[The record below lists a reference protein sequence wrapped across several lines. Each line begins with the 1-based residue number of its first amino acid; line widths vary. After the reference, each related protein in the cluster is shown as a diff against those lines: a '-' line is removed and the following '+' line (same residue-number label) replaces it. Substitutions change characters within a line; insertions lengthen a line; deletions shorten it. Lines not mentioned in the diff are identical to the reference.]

1 MPLFLWS
8 LDRQHYRI
16 IIKIGYIYTINVRD
30 VHMYI
35 DTDTIF
41 SMTQANQNFSAVA
54 RAADDRGEAVVF
66 RNNKPKFL
74 VVDLENNRYL
84 LDLSD
89 DEKFDIVTKRILNK
103 YIAAFRELAK

>member
-1 MPLFLWS
+1 MNLRNI
-8 LDRQHYRI
+8 D
-16 IIKIGYIYTINVRD
+16 
-30 VHMYI
+30 MYI

-54 RAADDRGEAVVF
+54 KAADMKGEAVVF

-74 VVDLENNRYL
+74 VVDLEDNDYL
-84 LDLSD
+84 LDLSE

-103 YIAAFRELAK
+103 YIGAFRELAK